1 MCVTRHPN
9 EQLLRRGG
17 VALDLRQASDG
28 ALMLA
33 IARYHQDALAEVY
46 RRHAGAVFGLANRLL
61 GSRSLAEEVTQEI
74 FLRLWNAPERFDPDR
89 GTVRAMLLSWTHGKA
104 VDVLRSDQSR
114 RRREERDA
122 HVLAEA
128 GLDIE
133 NEAIELAI
141 ADQVARALG
150 NLRIEEREAITLAY
164 YRGLTYREV
173 AAELDQPEGTVKSR
187 IRSGLRTLR
196 TSLNIAE
203 TDPELS
209 TAMREAPERPS
220 ARGVR
225 RGRS

>member
-1 MCVTRHPN
+1 LV
-9 EQLLRRGG
+9 
-17 VALDLRQASDG
+17 
-28 ALMLA
+28 LA
-33 IARYHQDALAEVY
+33 IARYHQEALAEVY
-46 RRHAGAVFGLANRLL
+46 RRYAGAVFGLANRLL

-74 FLRLWNAPERFDPDR
+74 FLRLWNTPERFDADR
-89 GTVRAMLLSWTHGKA
+89 GTLRAMLLSWTHGKS
-104 VDVLRSDQSR
+104 VDVLRSDHSR

-141 ADQVARALG
+141 ADQVTRALAA
-150 NLRIEEREAITLAY
+150 LRSEEREAITLAY

-196 TSLNIAE
+196 SSLNINE
-203 TDPELS
+203 TDTAPE
-209 TAMREAPERPS
+209 REIGPERPS
-220 ARGVR
+220 ERETGPER
-225 RGRS
+225 PSEREIGRGRS

>member
-1 MCVTRHPN
+1 
-9 EQLLRRGG
+9 
-17 VALDLRQASDG
+17 
-28 ALMLA
+28 MLA

-61 GSRSLAEEVTQEI
+61 ASRSLAEEVTQEI

-122 HVLAEA
+122 HIVAEA

-203 TDPELS
+203 NDPDLS
-209 TAMREAPERPS
+209 TATREAPERPS
-220 ARGVR
+220 ARRVR

>member
-1 MCVTRHPN
+1 MSGPGVTSAASDIRKARV
-9 EQLLRRGG
+9 LRRRG

-89 GTVRAMLLSWTHGKA
+89 GTVRAMLLSWTHGKS

-141 ADQVARALG
+141 ADQLAQALG
-150 NLRIEEREAITLAY
+150 TLRSEEREAITLAY

-196 TSLNIAE
+196 SSLNIAE

-209 TAMREAPERPS
+209 TRA
-220 ARGVR
+220 VR

>member
-1 MCVTRHPN
+1 MCIIRHPKAR
-9 EQLLRRGG
+9 LLRRGR
-17 VALDLRQASDG
+17 VAPDLRQASDG

-61 GSRSLAEEVTQEI
+61 GSRSVAEEVTQEI

-89 GTVRAMLLSWTHGKA
+89 GTVRAMLLSWTHGKSA
-104 VDVLRSDQSR
+104 GVLRSDQSR
-114 RRREERDA
+114 RRREEPDA
-122 HVLAEA
+122 HILAEA

-150 NLRIEEREAITLAY
+150 SLRIEEREAITLAY

-196 TSLNIAE
+196 ASLNVTE
-203 TDPELS
+203 TDTEVS
-209 TAMREAPERPS
+209 
-220 ARGVR
+220 R

>member
-1 MCVTRHPN
+1 
-9 EQLLRRGG
+9 
-17 VALDLRQASDG
+17 
-28 ALMLA
+28 MLA

-89 GTVRAMLLSWTHGKA
+89 GTVRAMLLSWTHGKS

-122 HVLAEA
+122 HIVAEA

-141 ADQVARALG
+141 ADQVAHALG
-150 NLRIEEREAITLAY
+150 ELRIEEREAITLAY

-173 AAELDQPEGTVKSR
+173 AVELDQPEGTVKSR

-203 TDPELS
+203 ADTELS
-209 TAMREAPERPS
+209 RPERPS
-220 ARGVR
+220 ERGIK